1 MTGRVRLLANWRP
14 REPGVPWDLQ
24 ASEPCL
30 QSARVVVGV
39 KPQGSPCPDRRDF
52 GGPVNLLPNWGA
64 PTRGCYR
71 GACW

>member
-30 QSARVVVGV
+30 QSALAWSPGQAAGHLRV
-39 KPQGSPCPDRRDF
+39 SWRDF
-52 GGPVNLLPNWGA
+52 GGLVHLLPNWDA
-64 PTRGCYR
+64 STRGCYLDAR
-71 GACW
+71 W